1 MLIILILQLAYLPLF
16 LRIVLLGVKQLFYSL
31 RLELVELFFLLL
43 HLAVELDLLHLE
55 GVDLVVELF
64 QA

>member
-16 LRIVLLGVKQLFYSL
+16 LRIILLGVKQLFYPL
-31 RLELVELFFLLL
+31 RLELVELFFLLF
-43 HLAVELDLLHLE
+43 HLAVEFDLLHLE